1 MISNAAFTELR
12 DLLRSGES
20 EKARDLLLALQAG
33 YFTLMEEIQHL
44 QLRVHTFEELL
55 PVAGHVCTRN
65 GLGWIET
72 EAGLKG
78 PFCPLC
84 HSTDGSLIRLED
96 ERAEADS
103 QWHCPSCEAHYPHGC
118 PDTDRHR
125 AVVLPFQKTCRL
137 SLFLHAAGTEKGRSA
152 QRLAGSLRAVP
163 STDAADSCG

>member
-65 GLGWIET
+65 GLVWIET

-96 ERAEADS
+96 EGAEADS

-125 AVVLPFQKTCRL
+125 AVVLPFQKTCRKL
-137 SLFLHAAGTEKGRSA
+137 GI
-152 QRLAGSLRAVP
+152 
-163 STDAADSCG
+163 

>member
-12 DLLRSGES
+12 DLLKSGES

-55 PVAGHVCTRN
+55 PVAGHMRTRS
-65 GLGWIET
+65 GLIWMET

-84 HSTDGSLIRLED
+84 HSTDGSLIRLE
-96 ERAEADS
+96 EECEEAGS
-103 QWHCPSCEAHYPHGC
+103 QWYCPSCEARYPHGC
-118 PDTDRHR
+118 SETGQHR
-125 AVVLPFQKTCRL
+125 AVVLPFKKTCKKL
-137 SLFLHAAGTEKGRSA
+137 GL
-152 QRLAGSLRAVP
+152 
-163 STDAADSCG
+163 